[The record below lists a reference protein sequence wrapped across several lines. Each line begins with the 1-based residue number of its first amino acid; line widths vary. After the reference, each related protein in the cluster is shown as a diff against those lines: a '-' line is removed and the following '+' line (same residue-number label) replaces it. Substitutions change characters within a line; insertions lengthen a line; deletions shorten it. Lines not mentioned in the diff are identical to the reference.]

1 MRFRD
6 YKTWQNKKILPQKSD
21 YLNVYS
27 KFRWKLF
34 LCNDICKVHFSN
46 KESFQRRSLDIRSQV
61 INSWEAWYCAWRMR
75 HFKKIYT
82 GCFENLAP
90 RSKAELG
97 IGIHQNHIS
106 MTLYQFQINMHIFRA
121 STLFTY
127 FRSHDLVF
135 KVEHIFVT
143 NFCFIFWGCFRK
155 MVIKLSV
162 ISVDDYMIPH
172 FKANKFIHVFAS
184 RLEYF
189 DNPVWFGSPPNG
201 SKFTN
206 WPTDFL
212 KNRYEDPVTPDIINE
227 DCSQF
232 SNLTHT
238 QTLTLILTSF
248 GKVVMFAKNYI
259 LNHFPTLKFLIV

>member
-6 YKTWQNKKILPQKSD
+6 YKTWQNQKILPQKSD

-46 KESFQRRSLDIRSQV
+46 KEAFQRRSLDIRSQV

-106 MTLYQFQINMHIFRA
+106 MTLYQFQINMQIFRTSRFLPTSGHVIYFSRW
-121 STLFTY
+121 STF
-127 FRSHDLVF
+127 SWP
-135 KVEHIFVT
+135 ISA
-143 NFCFIFWGCFRK
+143 
-155 MVIKLSV
+155 LS
-162 ISVDDYMIPH
+162 
-172 FKANKFIHVFAS
+172 
-184 RLEYF
+184 
-189 DNPVWFGSPPNG
+189 FGSAFEVRQVVG
-201 SKFTN
+201 SLNIEQEFSLQ
-206 WPTDFL
+206 L
-212 KNRYEDPVTPDIINE
+212 K
-227 DCSQF
+227 
-232 SNLTHT
+232 
-238 QTLTLILTSF
+238 
-248 GKVVMFAKNYI
+248 
-259 LNHFPTLKFLIV
+259 